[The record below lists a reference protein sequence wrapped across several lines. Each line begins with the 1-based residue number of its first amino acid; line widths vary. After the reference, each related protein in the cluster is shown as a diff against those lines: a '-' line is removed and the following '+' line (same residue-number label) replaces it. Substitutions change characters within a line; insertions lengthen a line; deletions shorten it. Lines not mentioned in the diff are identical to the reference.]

1 MGNGLVQPIFFSQ
14 FEVFRKGSSGV
25 NPVQAAVERTVV
37 AMGYELVD
45 LEIAGRGLL
54 RVFIDLP
61 VDAPAAVPQADAP
74 PETRMFESAIRM
86 EDCERVSHQLTHVL
100 TVENIDYARLEVSS
114 PGLDRPLN
122 READY
127 QRFVGYEVA
136 LRLRVPLS
144 GRRNFSGV
152 LWRDEATAH
161 GWWLELIDT
170 AAQEAGAKRKPGA
183 KSVAKSAKAKAKPL
197 PEAGA
202 ETVKRLSF
210 ELADVERAR
219 LVPKVKF

>member
-1 MGNGLVQPIFFSQ
+1 MFS
-14 FEVFRKGSSGV
+14 KGSSGV

-37 AMGYELVD
+37 AMGYDLVD

-61 VDAPAAVPQADAP
+61 VDAQAAP
-74 PETRMFESAIRM
+74 PPAEATSEPRIFESLVRM

-122 READY
+122 HEADY
-127 QRFVGYEVA
+127 QRFVGYEVSV
-136 LRLRVPLS
+136 RLRVPLS

-152 LWRDEATAH
+152 LWRDEASAQ
-161 GWWLELIDT
+161 GWVLELIDA

-183 KSVAKSAKAKAKPL
+183 KAVVRSAKAKAKPVA
-197 PEAGA
+197 EAGA